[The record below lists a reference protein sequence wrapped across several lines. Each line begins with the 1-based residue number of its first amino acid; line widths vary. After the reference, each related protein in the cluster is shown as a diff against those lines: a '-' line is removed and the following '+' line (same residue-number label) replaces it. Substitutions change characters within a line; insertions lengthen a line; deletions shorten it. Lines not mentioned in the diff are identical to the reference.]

1 VKAGEPSAAVERDLR
16 TLLGDEA
23 VLPGTTPEYLSDET
37 ETRGLQGYAEAV
49 CLPSNSEQVAS
60 VVTWCY
66 QRGVPIV
73 PRGGGTGYAGGA
85 VPIEGGVVVALE
97 RMARVRSFDPL
108 LWRIQVDAGVRT
120 ATLRRVVR
128 ENGLVFPPDPG
139 AAEQSQIG
147 GNVATNAGGP
157 HTFKYGVTGAWVT
170 GVEAVLPPG
179 DLLRVGGAI
188 RKDVAGYDLKNLL
201 IGSEGTL
208 GVVTA
213 VWLKLIPAPEAS
225 LPVVAF
231 YRDTGS
237 GTAAISAVLGNGIA
251 AAALEYLDAGALD
264 AARGSF
270 PAPVPDGARFMVIA
284 EADGSAAEVVRLQA
298 NLGEALAEGA
308 EAVFAP
314 DSSGEAAALW
324 RWRDGVSIAVT
335 AQRGGKVSE
344 DIVVPLDRLAEA
356 VERTLEIGRR
366 HALPTCSWGHAGDG
380 NLHSTFMV
388 DVHEDAE
395 LARAHAAAQ
404 ELFGLAAE
412 LGGSISGEH
421 GTGWVKRGQL
431 ARQWAPRLLELQAAV
446 KHAFDPKGLMNPGK
460 KQ

>member
-1 VKAGEPSAAVERDLR
+1 MTAAVERDLQKV
-16 TLLGDEA
+16 LGDDA
-23 VLPGTTPEYLSDET
+23 VLPGTTTAYLGDET
-37 ETRGLQGYAEAV
+37 ETRGLHGHAEAV
-49 CLPSNSEQVAS
+49 CLPSRPEQVAA
-60 VVTWCY
+60 VVRWCY
-66 QRGVPIV
+66 ERAIPIV

-85 VPIEGGVVVALE
+85 VPVEGGVVVALE
-97 RMARVRSFDPL
+97 RLGRVRSFDPL
-108 LWRIQVDAGVRT
+108 LWRIEVDAGVRT
-120 ATLRRVVR
+120 ADLRRVVR
-128 ENGLVFPPDPG
+128 ENGLFFPPDPG

-170 GVEAVLPPG
+170 GLEVVLPPG
-179 DLLRVGGAI
+179 ELVRVGGAI
-188 RKDVAGYDLKNLL
+188 RKDVAGYDLKSVL

-208 GVVTA
+208 GIVTA
-213 VWLKLIPAPEAS
+213 VWLKLIPAPEAA
-225 LPVVAF
+225 LPVVGF
-231 YRDTGS
+231 YGDVGS
-237 GTAAISAVLGNGIA
+237 GTAAIAGVLGNGIA

-270 PAPVPDGARFMVIA
+270 PTTVPVGAGFMVIA
-284 EADGSAAEVVRLQA
+284 EADGSAAEAARLQA
-298 NLGEALAEGA
+298 ELGEALAEGA
-308 EAVFAP
+308 DAVYAP
-314 DSSGEAAALW
+314 DSAAEVAALW

-356 VERTLEIGRR
+356 VERTLEIGAR
-366 HALPTCSWGHAGDG
+366 HGLPTCSWGHAGDG

-388 DVHEDAE
+388 DVHDDVE
-395 LARAHAAAQ
+395 LARADAAAQ
-404 ELFGLAAE
+404 ELFGLAVE

-431 ARQWAPRLLELQAAV
+431 ARQWAPRLLELQAAI
-446 KHAFDPKGLMNPGK
+446 KGAFDPKGLLNPGK